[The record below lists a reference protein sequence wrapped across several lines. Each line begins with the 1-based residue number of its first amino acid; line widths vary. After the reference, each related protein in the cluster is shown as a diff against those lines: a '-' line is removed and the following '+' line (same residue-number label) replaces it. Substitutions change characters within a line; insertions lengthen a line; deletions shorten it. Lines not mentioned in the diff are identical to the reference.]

1 MSRRMKKRSGAF
13 KYFLLIVLLV
23 VLVVL
28 FYLTNDDEIDSKS
41 NDYNNPS
48 EGISSNII
56 PNNNPSNEPSSK
68 PSDNPSNPHII
79 DNTGT
84 ISGGS
89 ENIDVNSYDI
99 YDKYIIVSDETTYAQ
114 SGYKYFIVR
123 SYSEFEKYINT
134 NLVSP
139 FDNTYISKFETL
151 NENTIN
157 DIKNSIDEDFFKSH
171 CIIFVVDY
179 SSKEIKSTISNI
191 EVNENTASITID
203 RTIDNENVSKYIT
216 HLIPINSNSIRNV
229 QINYIR

>member
-1 MSRRMKKRSGAF
+1 MSRRMKKNSGAF
-13 KYFLLIVLLV
+13 KYLLLIILLV

-41 NDYNNPS
+41 NDNNNPS
-48 EGISSNII
+48 EGISSNIT
-56 PNNNPSNEPSSK
+56 PNNNPSNEPSNK
-68 PSDNPSNPHII
+68 PIDNPSSTPEI

-89 ENIDVNSYDI
+89 ENIDVNGYAI
-99 YDKYIIVSDETTYAQ
+99 YDKYIIASNETTYAQ

-139 FDNTYISKFETL
+139 FDNTYISNFEYI

-157 DIKNSIDEDFFKSH
+157 DIKNTIDEDFFKSN

-179 SSKEIKSTISNI
+179 SSKEIKSTIGNI
-191 EVNENTASITID
+191 SVNENTASITID
-203 RTIDNENVSKYIT
+203 RTIDNKNVSRYIS
-216 HLIPINSNSIRNV
+216 HLIPINSTAIRNV
-229 QINYIR
+229 SINYIR